1 MAGWS
6 AVEMPRQGVRTCGL
20 APGAEKTTVVIYCGN
35 HVGLFIHVVKRGGG
49 SLYDI
54 EKRIAG
60 D

>member
-1 MAGWS
+1 M
-6 AVEMPRQGVRTCGL
+6 
-20 APGAEKTTVVIYCGN
+20 VVYRGN

>member
-1 MAGWS
+1 MLLWWFIVAIMSDFLSMWS
-6 AVEMPRQGVRTCGL
+6 SV
-20 APGAEKTTVVIYCGN
+20 
-35 HVGLFIHVVKRGGG
+35 GGG

>member
-1 MAGWS
+1 M
-6 AVEMPRQGVRTCGL
+6 
-20 APGAEKTTVVIYCGN
+20 VVYRGN

-54 EKRIAG
+54 EKRITG